1 MEGASAYDAQPLL
14 LEGVVPSLRKIP
26 SKPARLAD
34 QVYARLMEAILDGT
48 IAQGDRLIQEN
59 LAEELAVSR
68 TPVREALLRL
78 ETEGVLEKVGRKG
91 FVVKTIDEKMVRSI
105 YQAREAVEG
114 YAAHVV
120 AERASA
126 KVVDRLEAKM
136 RKLGPTSN
144 IQSAYEANRL
154 AHRAIVEATGN
165 DYMVELF
172 DAIWGRSIA
181 LRIYADLW
189 ATENEHRPVI
199 DNHYE
204 ILEALRT
211 GDGTRAAKVMIE
223 HIRDGLDQQIAVLAS
238 RVPARA
244 E

>member
-1 MEGASAYDAQPLL
+1 
-14 LEGVVPSLRKIP
+14 
-26 SKPARLAD
+26 
-34 QVYARLMEAILDGT
+34 
-48 IAQGDRLIQEN
+48 
-59 LAEELAVSR
+59 
-68 TPVREALLRL
+68 RL

-114 YAAHVV
+114 YAAQVV
-120 AERASA
+120 AERADSR
-126 KVVDRLEAKM
+126 VIDRLEGKM

-165 DYMVELF
+165 GYMVELF

-189 ATENEHRPVI
+189 AAENEHRPVI
-199 DNHYE
+199 DNHLE
-204 ILEALRT
+204 ILQALRS
-211 GDGTRAAKVMIE
+211 GDGPRAAKVMIK
-223 HIRDGLDQQIAVLAS
+223 HIREGLDQQIAVLAP
-238 RVPARA
+238 RMRA
-244 E
+244 KAK

>member
-1 MEGASAYDAQPLL
+1 M
-14 LEGVVPSLRKIP
+14 PSLRKIP

-34 QVYARLMEAILDGT
+34 QVYTRLMEAILDGT

-78 ETEGVLEKVGRKG
+78 ETEGVLEKVGRK
-91 FVVKTIDEKMVRSI
+91 TIDEKMVRSI

-114 YAAHVV
+114 YAAQVV
-120 AERASA
+120 AERADP
-126 KVVDRLEAKM
+126 KVIDRLEEKL

-165 DYMVELF
+165 AYMVELF

-189 ATENEHRPVI
+189 AAENEHRPVI
-199 DNHYE
+199 DNH
-204 ILEALRT
+204 LEVLEVLRS
-211 GDGTRAAKVMIE
+211 GDGPRAARVMIE
-223 HIRDGLDQQIAVLAS
+223 HIREGLDQQISVLAA
-238 RVPARA
+238 PAA
-244 E
+244 ATAD